1 MPPAESD
8 EVGEVGQLQQR
19 VEEEKRRLFESLL
32 DTCGEPPLHVV
43 APLKKKPPLLL
54 KSTNADG
61 WSLKVHSGG
70 GQWM

>member
-32 DTCGEPPLHVV
+32 DTCGEPLLHVV
-43 APLKKKPPLLL
+43 APLKKNHPCC
-54 KSTNADG
+54 S
-61 WSLKVHSGG
+61 KVLMLMGDH
-70 GQWM
+70 

>member
-43 APLKKKPPLLL
+43 ALLKKTTPAAQKY
-54 KSTNADG
+54 
-61 WSLKVHSGG
+61 
-70 GQWM
+70 